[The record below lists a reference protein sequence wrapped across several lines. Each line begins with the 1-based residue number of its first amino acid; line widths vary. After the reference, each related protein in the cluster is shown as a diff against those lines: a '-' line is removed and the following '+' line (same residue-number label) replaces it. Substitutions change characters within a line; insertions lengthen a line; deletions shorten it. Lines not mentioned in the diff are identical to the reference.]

1 MPSPVA
7 AEPSAAGSSP
17 GDAYF
22 VICVEQLPLTGTLF
36 IHPVASSGA
45 HHGRADDPLGG
56 GSAADAAGDHELTAR
71 TVNQRG

>member
-45 HHGRADDPLGG
+45 HHGRADDPLV
-56 GSAADAAGDHELTAR
+56 ADLRLMLQVITSLVRAL
-71 TVNQRG
+71 

>member
-36 IHPVASSGA
+36 IHLSQVPALTTAGLMTRSVADLRLMLQVITSLV
-45 HHGRADDPLGG
+45 RAL
-56 GSAADAAGDHELTAR
+56 
-71 TVNQRG
+71 